1 MAQIRTVDAVESIQ
15 KYRDLMLENWRETGF
30 KFEFNPSLEMA
41 RAMQDNG
48 IMFALGAF
56 DGDEMVGYSTAMV
69 APHWFNPAEVWCM
82 SDALFV
88 KREYRQGLTGGKLIL
103 ATEAEAKKRGATAM
117 LWHTRSGTSLSDA
130 FEMRGYKP
138 ADLVMMK
145 GL

>member
-1 MAQIRTVDAVESIQ
+1 MAQIREVGVVESIQ

-30 KFEFNPSLEMA
+30 KFEFDPNLEMA
-41 RAMQDNG
+41 QQMQDKG

-56 DGDEMVGYSTAMV
+56 DGDEMIGYSTAMI
-69 APHWFNPAEVWCM
+69 APHWFNQTEVWCM

-88 KREYRQGLTGGKLIL
+88 KRAYRTGLTGGKLIL
-103 ATEAEAKKRGATAM
+103 ATEAEARKRGASTM
-117 LWHTRSGTSLSDA
+117 LWHTRSGTNLSDA